1 MTMPD
6 SQGYPLSDQ
15 VYELEMNIYNFESS
29 LGLHELEIN
38 VFYLFLAF
46 VSHNGE
52 IIRIKLFSSQKNDIF
67 FPIFDQMIQV
77 SSVPLKGY
85 YIYSPSLT
93 HYYYM

>member
-38 VFYLFLAF
+38 VF
-46 VSHNGE
+46 
-52 IIRIKLFSSQKNDIF
+52 ICFSQWRNY
-67 FPIFDQMIQV
+67 QN
-77 SSVPLKGY
+77 
-85 YIYSPSLT
+85 
-93 HYYYM
+93 